1 MFRPCSKITFSG
13 PCLLYIVLFALFL
26 LISLIMAS
34 RRLHTPARRLAKLV
48 APPSLVAFTTASSIA
63 AFQSSMETGKEK
75 LGIDPSF
82 LQFAYPIGNVI
93 FMPGAAI
100 CLTVFSVYFAIEYGV
115 AVNASWLIVCIF
127 ISTLLA
133 IALPP
138 LPGSGL
144 MIFST
149 CMLSRESRQKPFCLQ
164 L

>member
-1 MFRPCSKITFSG
+1 
-13 PCLLYIVLFALFL
+13 
-26 LISLIMAS
+26 
-34 RRLHTPARRLAKLV
+34 
-48 APPSLVAFTTASSIA
+48 
-63 AFQSSMETGKEK
+63 
-75 LGIDPSF
+75 
-82 LQFAYPIGNVI
+82 
-93 FMPGAAI
+93 MPGAAI